1 MCKHRIIGIEFD
13 TQGEIEFDTQGE
25 QDEYS
30 QYLLLGGKAITFDM
44 PEEILQQ
51 VLDGLDIP
59 KEMLQQALDGFDESN
74 NAEEETP

>member
-1 MCKHRIIGIEFD
+1 MCKYRIIGIEFDTQGEIEFD

-51 VLDGLDIP
+51 VLDGLD
-59 KEMLQQALDGFDESN
+59 ESN